1 MLFWTLLASGQ
12 VNLRKVDG
20 WQTLATAP
28 IDQPIDLAPNQ
39 IASSSWRF
47 RRANS
52 HHIPGG
58 TSALSCNQLRTMHG
72 G

>member
-1 MLFWTLLASGQ
+1 MLLWKLLASGQ

-20 WQTLATAP
+20 WQTLATPP
-28 IDQPIDLAPNQ
+28 IDQPIDLGPDQ

-52 HHIPGG
+52 HHIPGV

-72 G
+72 A

>member
-1 MLFWTLLASGQ
+1 MLLWTLLAFGQ

-28 IDQPIDLAPNQ
+28 
-39 IASSSWRF
+39 SSWRF

-52 HHIPGG
+52 HHIPGV
-58 TSALSCNQLRTMHG
+58 TSALSCNQLRTTHG
-72 G
+72 A

>member
-28 IDQPIDLAPNQ
+28 IDQATDLAP
-39 IASSSWRF
+39 
-47 RRANS
+47 
-52 HHIPGG
+52 
-58 TSALSCNQLRTMHG
+58 
-72 G
+72 

>member
-1 MLFWTLLASGQ
+1 MLFWALLASGQ
-12 VNLRKVDG
+12 INMRKVDG
-20 WQTLATAP
+20 KRSPPRPP
-28 IDQPIDLAPNQ
+28 ISQLTSPLNQ
-39 IASSSWRF
+39 IASSGWRF

-72 G
+72 A